1 MTVYIPYNLYTMNNV
16 ENAYPEVAVYS
27 LNRTL
32 EYSFKAFD
40 RFVNVWAL
48 DTAVPAVSGFV
59 FPNVVGTAAYP
70 TWTTTPAITA
80 TRLYVEHITL
90 HRDLQQM
97 MALNPHAYLI
107 RQYYRDT
114 ETLSDRVLHEIAVTK
129 IIESVYMICNYNR
142 NTTPGTAI
150 VPGAIISYILVPA
163 PLTVPVVHPVDPF
176 YLPVNTIPLT
186 GITISARGQ
195 NFYSNV
201 SWCEFSQVWQFL
213 FGKCDNS
220 STANHCLAQFTFGL
234 WYYQLEHTGTYNSGW
249 GPNLRIAWTAS
260 AFSTTWPGTLTILL
274 QCINMVLAYRGALT
288 VRYT

>member
-27 LNRTL
+27 LQRTL
-32 EYSFKAFD
+32 EYSFQAFD
-40 RFVNVWAL
+40 RFVNVWTTDA
-48 DTAVPAVSGFV
+48 AASAFV
-59 FPNVVGTAAYP
+59 FPNIVGTAAFP
-70 TWTTTPAITA
+70 TWTITPAITA
-80 TRLYVEHITL
+80 TRLYVEHITM

-97 MALNPHAYLI
+97 MALNPHAYMI
-107 RQYYRDT
+107 RQYYKDT
-114 ETLSDRVLHEIAVTK
+114 ETLSDRRVHEIAVTK
-129 IIESVYMICNYNR
+129 VIESIYMICNYNR

-150 VPGAIISYILVPA
+150 VPAAVITHVVGPPA
-163 PLTVPVVHPVDPF
+163 QTVAQVHPMDPF
-176 YLPVNTIPLT
+176 YLPVNDLPLT

-220 STANHCLAQFTFGL
+220 SNANHCLAQFTFAL
-234 WYYQLEHTGTYNSGW
+234 WYYQLEHTGSYNSGW
-249 GPNLRIAWTAS
+249 GPNLRITWTANS
-260 AFSTTWPGTLTILL
+260 FSVTWPGTLTLLL